1 MQLIFVGTAGA
12 SPAAEVLLSDEGA
25 VGLWL
30 APHLLSDF
38 QERWDTGNRGFPLLL
53 VTCLLYSWFVQR
65 QTGFLLSY
73 LALT

>member
-38 QERWDTGNRGFPLLL
+38 QERWDAGNRGFPLLL
-53 VTCLLYSWFVQR
+53 VTCLLSSWFVQR